1 MAFEKIKKLLAVCLA
16 AGVCISLCCMTAT
29 AVDGEEIIE
38 EEIMFDEN
46 GLPLV
51 DIPDEPI
58 PITQLPADILD
69 EEPSDAEVIPE
80 ADVPVEE
87 DVDTE
92 DAPAPDLPKEEPE
105 DVENLPDP
113 DVPLADVPQTDD
125 ASAFGLAMSG
135 AGLAGLALTAANAK
149 NRSGRSEEN

>member
-16 AGVCISLCCMTAT
+16 AGVCISLCCMTAA
-29 AVDGEEIIE
+29 AVDDEEIIE

-51 DIPDEPI
+51 DIPDELI
-58 PITQLPADILD
+58 PITQLPTDILD

-80 ADVPVEE
+80 ADASVEE

-92 DAPAPDLPKEEPE
+92 DVPAPALPEEEPE
-105 DVENLPDP
+105 DVEDLPDP
-113 DVPLADVPQTDD
+113 GVPLADVPQTGD
-125 ASAFGLAMSG
+125 ASIFGLAMSG
-135 AGLAGLALTAANAK
+135 TGLAGLALTAANEK
-149 NRSGRSEEN
+149 KRSGRSEEN